1 MSLDVLRDRAVEE
14 LTIEEAA
21 EELEALAGEIAHH
34 DGLYHGK
41 DAPEISDGDYDA
53 LRRRNDAIE
62 GRFPDLVRDDSPTR
76 KVGARPASGFK
87 TVRHSVPMLS
97 LGNAFADEDVTD
109 FLVRIRRFLGLGR
122 RRCRQCGGRTQD

>member
-62 GRFPDLVRDDSPTR
+62 GGFLIWFVMTAQPARSVHGLPRASRPCAIPCRCSPWVTR
-76 KVGARPASGFK
+76 L
-87 TVRHSVPMLS
+87 PM
-97 LGNAFADEDVTD
+97 
-109 FLVRIRRFLGLGR
+109 RM
-122 RRCRQCGGRTQD
+122 